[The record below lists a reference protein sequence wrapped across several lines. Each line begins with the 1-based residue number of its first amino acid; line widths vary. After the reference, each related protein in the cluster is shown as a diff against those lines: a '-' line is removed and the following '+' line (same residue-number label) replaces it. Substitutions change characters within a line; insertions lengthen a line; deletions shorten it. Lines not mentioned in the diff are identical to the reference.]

1 MQKRQL
7 NRWLLTRLAA
17 QNVSRRKVRVVLL
30 ALSVALAVGV
40 GLASVVLGYSV
51 HDSIASSFSRMGADL
66 VVVPQN
72 TLLNLTSSLLTVQ
85 PTEETVDEG
94 EGRRLS
100 RIAGVSR
107 VAPQRIVSAVVEGD
121 RVNLIAI
128 DPKTDF
134 TVRNWLDERKAG
146 VLKDS
151 DIIAGNSMPGQ
162 VGESLLVCGSSMHV
176 AGRLEKTGVGPF
188 DESYFVTFA
197 ALKQLAQR
205 QNYGGSVASLHN
217 TSLYEHG
224 AHSTMDHDMAGT
236 TSHSC
241 LDTYQ
246 PGRVTAFLLQLSSG
260 ARIEQVKFSI
270 SRNPLVKVVEGN
282 NVVIS
287 SRQGL
292 RTMLIG
298 VAIFTLLLFTA
309 LLILVGLLFSAI
321 VQERYREMGLLRAMG
336 AKSRQVLAMILAEAA
351 MTTSLGGIG
360 GILLGTTMLLLV
372 SRSLVYYIDRL
383 GVSFEWPSLVF
394 LVVASL
400 GLLLFSAALG
410 LAGAIIPAWKV
421 RRIDPLALIQGGGR

>member
-1 MQKRQL
+1 MQKRQF

-17 QNVSRRKVRVVLL
+17 QNVSRRKLRVVLL

-51 HDSIASSFSRMGADL
+51 HKSIASSFSRMGADL

-100 RIAGVSR
+100 GITGVSR

-134 TVRNWLDERKAG
+134 TVRNWLHERSTG
-146 VLKDS
+146 PLKDS
-151 DIIAGNSMPGQ
+151 DIIAGSSVPGQ
-162 VGESLLVCGSSMHV
+162 VGESLLVCGSSMRV

-188 DESYFVTFA
+188 DESYFVTFT
-197 ALKQLAQR
+197 ALEHLAQS
-205 QNYGGSVASLHN
+205 QNYGASAASLRN
-217 TSLYEHG
+217 TSFHEHG
-224 AHSTMDHDMAGT
+224 AHSTMDHDMAGM
-236 TSHSC
+236 TSNSC
-241 LDTYQ
+241 LGTYR

-260 ARIEQVKFSI
+260 ARVEQVKFAI

-282 NVVIS
+282 SVVIS

-298 VAIFTLLLFTA
+298 VGIFTLLLFAA

-360 GILLGTTMLLLV
+360 GILFGATMLLLV
-372 SRSLVYYIDRL
+372 SRSLVYYIDRV

-394 LVVASL
+394 LVGASF

-410 LAGAIIPAWKV
+410 LAGAIIPAWKA
-421 RRIDPLALIQGGGR
+421 RRIDPLALIHGGGR